1 MCVALIV
8 LEAMVHMSGP
18 KGDRAI
24 PFADFHRLPGNTPD
38 RDTNLASDEIIT
50 AIELP
55 AEGFSRNYSYLKIRD
70 RLSYAFA
77 LVSVAAGLKLE
88 GGAIKEARLALGGVA
103 HRPWRVLD
111 AEKRLIGQ
119 LPSRKA
125 FGDAADLIL
134 QGAKGFAHN
143 SFKIELAR
151 RAIVR
156 TLKQAAAGTP
166 QIQSVKSIV

>member
-1 MCVALIV
+1 M
-8 LEAMVHMSGP
+8 
-18 KGDRAI
+18 
-24 PFADFHRLPGNTPD
+24 
-38 RDTNLASDEIIT
+38 
-50 AIELP
+50 
-55 AEGFSRNYSYLKIRD
+55 
-70 RLSYAFA
+70 
-77 LVSVAAGLKLE
+77 SVAAGLKLE

-119 LPSRKA
+119 QPSRKA